1 MWENE
6 KKRFCQN
13 NITSTPI
20 KKEVELIS
28 HFVYDNDTNQIIGN
42 VYLTA
47 DQAYQLNKIM
57 KSSGANGQKYAFLQ
71 V

>member
-1 MWENE
+1 MRE
-6 KKRFCQN
+6 KERLCQN

-20 KKEVELIS
+20 KKEVELLS
-28 HFVYDNDTNQIIGN
+28 HFVYDNDTNQIVGN
-42 VYLTA
+42 VYLTE

-57 KSSGANGQKYAFLQ
+57 KSSGAKGQKYAFLQ

>member
-1 MWENE
+1 MWEKE
-6 KKRFCQN
+6 KERFCQN

-20 KKEVELIS
+20 RREVDLIS
-28 HFVYDNDTNQIIGN
+28 HFVYDNDTNKIVGN
-42 VYLTA
+42 VYLTE

-57 KSSGANGQKYAFLQ
+57 KSSGVDGQKYAFLQ

>member
-1 MWENE
+1 MRE
-6 KKRFCQN
+6 KERLCQN

-20 KKEVELIS
+20 KKEVELLS
-28 HFVYDNDTNQIIGN
+28 HFVYDNDTNKIVGN
-42 VYLTA
+42 VYLTE

-57 KSSGANGQKYAFLQ
+57 KSSGAKGQKYAFLQ